1 MNESIVKSAKLAF
14 FETLERGQDV
24 RKLVLSAW
32 RNEMVNQVRSQITRD
47 IFSGTLG
54 ALINTYATVEKLGHV
69 PQYSDAEF
77 NKFMHQGPSSIT
89 LAMGARLSEADRPW
103 LGRVMMEMIACI
115 EDAGLK
121 FQRQQDTVQLQAAGQ
136 PQTISLQINMAQ
148 QEAAAQPLEV
158 RVVGMPERVRES
170 SVSYD
175 QDGNVESTTQVERDA
190 ATA

>member
-1 MNESIVKSAKLAF
+1 MNEITVKAAKLAF
-14 FETLERGQDV
+14 FETLDKGQDV
-24 RKLVLSAW
+24 RNLVLDAW
-32 RNEMVNQVRSQITRD
+32 GNEMANQGRSEVTRD
-47 IFSGTLG
+47 IFTGTLA
-54 ALINTYATVEKLGHV
+54 ALINTYAIVEKLVHV
-69 PQYSDAEF
+69 PQYSDPEF

-121 FQRQQDTVQLQAAGQ
+121 FRRQPDTAQAQAAGQ

-148 QEAAAQPLEV
+148 QEASTQPLEV

-175 QDGNVESTTQVERDA
+175 QDGNVESTTQIEKDA
-190 ATA
+190 TPA